1 MTNYFVLIAASTLI
15 CIGFI
20 GNLITM
26 GFIAVSKQ
34 LHTPTYVTIGCLAV
48 ADVLASV
55 TRYVL
60 ILSKS
65 FDSFFKDN
73 SQSIYEIFT
82 FLFIHSA
89 FFHMALLTYVRFVF
103 ITNPLQSLKMT
114 CTTILFMSCA
124 VWMSSIA
131 ILLGY
136 GVSYFL
142 TLKSVISV
150 ETRNWCE
157 IEFALYVA
165 GIPFIVHVV
174 IYFNFI
180 KNYIIC
186 TINRPL
192 LDEPEL
198 QTQCL

>member
-1 MTNYFVLIAASTLI
+1 MRFN
-15 CIGFI
+15 
-20 GNLITM
+20 
-26 GFIAVSKQ
+26 
-34 LHTPTYVTIGCLAV
+34 
-48 ADVLASV
+48 
-55 TRYVL
+55 
-60 ILSKS
+60 
-65 FDSFFKDN
+65 
-73 SQSIYEIFT
+73 

-89 FFHMALLTYVRFVF
+89 FCHKALPTYVRFVF
-103 ITNPLQSLKMT
+103 ITNPLQSLKLT
-114 CTTILFMSCA
+114 CTTILFLSCA